1 MPVTLGLP
9 FQGLPETVGNRAGK
23 SPKPLYLP
31 NLLNMT
37 ILLRQARILSPGS
50 PHHQLVR
57 DILVEDGIIREIAE
71 KIEAPGARVIA
82 REHLHISP
90 GWMDLFAHFCD
101 PGLEHKETLETGAS
115 AAAAGGFT
123 HVCVIPNTNPAI
135 SQKAQ
140 VEYICH
146 RSASLTVQVMP
157 LGAVSRN
164 TEGKELAEMYDMHD
178 SGAVAFS
185 DGTQPVQSGALMSK
199 ALQYVRK
206 IGKPI
211 IQIPDERSLSAH
223 GLMHEGI
230 VSTRLGL
237 PGKPAIA
244 EEIMIARDIELLRY
258 TGSALHLTGIS
269 TRKGLNLVRDAR
281 AEGLNLTCSV
291 APYQLCFTDED
302 LAQYDTNLKVYPP
315 LRTADDREAL
325 LEGLL
330 DGSIDAIASH
340 HMPQHSD
347 DKVCEFEY
355 AKHGMITLE
364 SLFGVVNPVIG
375 DLEKLVQL
383 LAIAPRKI
391 LNLPVPV
398 IREGEPACLTL
409 FDPRHTYT
417 FNREMIRSRSY
428 NSPFIGQTLT
438 GKVLGI
444 IHEQKIHL
452 HT

>member
-1 MPVTLGLP
+1 
-9 FQGLPETVGNRAGK
+9 
-23 SPKPLYLP
+23 
-31 NLLNMT
+31 MT

-57 DILVEDGIIREIAE
+57 DILVEDGMIREIAE
-71 KIEAPGARVIA
+71 NIEAPGARVIA
-82 REHLHISP
+82 HEHLHVSP

-101 PGLEHKETLETGAS
+101 PGLEHKETLETGAA

-123 HVCVIPNTNPAI
+123 HVCVIPNTVPAI

-157 LGAVSRN
+157 LGSVSRN
-164 TEGKELAEMYDMHD
+164 AEGKDLAEMYDMHD

-185 DGTQPVQSGALMSK
+185 DGTLPIQSGALMAK
-199 ALQYVRK
+199 ALQYVKK
-206 IGKPI
+206 INKPI

-269 TRKGLNLVRDAR
+269 TRKGLQLIRDAKS
-281 AEGLNLTCSV
+281 EGLNLTCSV
-291 APYQLCFTDED
+291 TPYHLSFTDED
-302 LAQYDTNLKVYPP
+302 LAGYDTNLKVYPP
-315 LRTADDREAL
+315 LRSADDRAAL

-330 DGSIDAIASH
+330 DGTVDAIASH
-340 HMPQHSD
+340 HLPQHSD

-364 SLFGVVNPVIG
+364 SLFGVANRVLGNPG
-375 DLEKLVQL
+375 KLVEL

-391 LNLPVPV
+391 LNMPVPS
-398 IREGEPACLTL
+398 IREAEPACLTL
-409 FDPRHTYT
+409 FDPREEYIFT
-417 FNREMIRSRSY
+417 RDMIRSRSS
-428 NSPFIGQTLT
+428 NSPFIGQQLT

-452 HT
+452 HP

>member
-1 MPVTLGLP
+1 
-9 FQGLPETVGNRAGK
+9 
-23 SPKPLYLP
+23 
-31 NLLNMT
+31 MT

-50 PHHQLVR
+50 PYHQLVR
-57 DILVEDGIIREIAE
+57 DILVEDGMIREIAE

-82 REHLHISP
+82 HEHLHLSP

-101 PGLEHKETLETGAS
+101 PGLEHKETLETGAA

-123 HVCVIPNTNPAI
+123 HACVIPNSIPVI

-157 LGAVSRN
+157 LGSVSRN
-164 TEGKELAEMYDMHD
+164 AEGKDLAEMYDMHD

-185 DGTQPVQSGALMSK
+185 DGTLPIQSGALMAK
-199 ALQYVRK
+199 ALQYVKK
-206 IGKPI
+206 INKPI

-269 TRKGLNLVRDAR
+269 TRKGLQLIREAKS
-281 AEGLNLTCSV
+281 EGLNLTCSV
-291 APYQLCFTDED
+291 TPYHLSFTDED
-302 LAQYDTNLKVYPP
+302 LAGYDTNLKVYPP
-315 LRTADDREAL
+315 LRAADDRAAL

-330 DGSIDAIASH
+330 DGTVDAIASH

-355 AKHGMITLE
+355 AKQGMITLE
-364 SLFGVVNPVIG
+364 SLFGVANRLLGNPG
-375 DLEKLVQL
+375 KLVQL
-383 LAIAPRKI
+383 LAIAPREI

-409 FDPRHTYT
+409 FDPREEYT
-417 FNREMIRSRSY
+417 FTADMIRSRSS
-428 NSPFIGQTLT
+428 NCPFIGHKLT
-438 GKVLGI
+438 GKVMGI

-452 HT
+452 HP

>member
-1 MPVTLGLP
+1 
-9 FQGLPETVGNRAGK
+9 
-23 SPKPLYLP
+23 
-31 NLLNMT
+31 MT

-57 DILVEDGIIREIAE
+57 DILVEDGMIREIAE
-71 KIEAPGARVIA
+71 NIEAPGARVIA
-82 REHLHISP
+82 HDHLHVSP

-101 PGLEHKETLETGAS
+101 PGLEHKETLETGAA

-123 HVCVIPNTNPAI
+123 HVCVIPNTVPAI

-140 VEYICH
+140 VEYIYH

-157 LGAVSRN
+157 LGSVSRN
-164 TEGKELAEMYDMHD
+164 AEGKDLAEMYDMYD
-178 SGAVAFS
+178 SGAVAFIG
-185 DGTQPVQSGALMSK
+185 GTLPILSGALMAK
-199 ALQYVRK
+199 ALQYVKK
-206 IGKPI
+206 INKPI

-269 TRKGLNLVRDAR
+269 TRKGLQLIRDAKS
-281 AEGLNLTCSV
+281 EGLNLTCSV
-291 APYQLCFTDED
+291 TPYHLSFTDED
-302 LAQYDTNLKVYPP
+302 LTGYDTNLKVYPP
-315 LRTADDREAL
+315 LRSADDRAAL

-330 DGSIDAIASH
+330 DGTVDAIASH

-355 AKHGMITLE
+355 AKHGMTTLE
-364 SLFGVVNPVIG
+364 SLFGVANRVVGNPG
-375 DLEKLVQL
+375 KLVEL
-383 LAIAPRKI
+383 LAIASREI

-409 FDPRHTYT
+409 FDPREQYT
-417 FNREMIRSRSY
+417 FTRDMIQSRSS
-428 NSPFIGQTLT
+428 NSPFIGQQLT

-444 IHEQKIHL
+444 IHEQKVHL
-452 HT
+452 HP